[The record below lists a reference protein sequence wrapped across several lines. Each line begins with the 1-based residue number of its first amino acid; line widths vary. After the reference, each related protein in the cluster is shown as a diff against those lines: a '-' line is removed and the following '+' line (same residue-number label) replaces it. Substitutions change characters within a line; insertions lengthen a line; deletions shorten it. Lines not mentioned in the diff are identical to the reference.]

1 MPREVR
7 RNITEPEALAAL
19 AHPVR
24 LELINYLMA
33 SGPATASVCARAVG
47 DTPSNCSY
55 HLRTLARA
63 GLVDTVESDDGRE
76 RPWRALV
83 TGYDTDLADPD
94 RPLSPEASRLL
105 AVSLQRDQQIVR
117 DFMARRHEVPA
128 EWRAV
133 YAYATYTLRLSPDE
147 LVALGTQI
155 DALIRPY
162 VSATR
167 EDTPDGAGLVH
178 VGLHAV
184 PTLDRESG
192 S

>member
-7 RNITEPEALAAL
+7 RQITEPEALAAL

-55 HLRTLARA
+55 HLRTLAKA
-63 GLVDTVESDDGRE
+63 GLVDTAESDDGRE

-83 TGYDTDLADPD
+83 TGYDTDMANPD
-94 RPLSPEASRLL
+94 QPLSPEASRLL
-105 AVSLQRDQQIVR
+105 AVTLQRDQQVVR
-117 DFMARRHEVPA
+117 DFMAHRHEMPA
-128 EWRAV
+128 AWRSAYV
-133 YAYATYTLRLSPDE
+133 YSTYTLRVSPEE
-147 LVALGTQI
+147 LVTLGTAI

-162 VSATR
+162 IAATR
-167 EDTPDGAGLVH
+167 PDAPDDADLVQ

-184 PTLDRESG
+184 HTPDREARS
-192 S
+192 